1 MTGELNID
9 GVFLSSVLVSALIA
23 LIASFVLRRV
33 LSKVGAYRL
42 VWHPAL
48 FDTALFVILWAAVVT
63 VPLPSFLAPL
73 KF

>member
-1 MTGELNID
+1 MTGEMNID
-9 GVFLSSVLVSALIA
+9 GVFLSSVLVSAVIA
-23 LIASFVLRRV
+23 LAASFVLRRV

-63 VPLPSFLAPL
+63 VPSPL

>member
-1 MTGELNID
+1 MIGEFAID
-9 GVFLSSVLVSALIA
+9 GVFLSSVLVSAVIA
-23 LIASFVLRRV
+23 LAASFVLRRV

-48 FDTALFVILWAAVVT
+48 FDTALFVILWAVVVT
-63 VPLPSFLAPL
+63 VPSPL

>member
-1 MTGELNID
+1 MTGELDID

-23 LIASFVLRRV
+23 LVASFVLRRV
-33 LSKVGAYRL
+33 LSKVGAYRF

-63 VPLPSFLAPL
+63 VPSPL

>member
-1 MTGELNID
+1 MIGELDID
-9 GVFLSSVLVSALIA
+9 GVFLSSVLVSAVIA
-23 LIASFVLRRV
+23 LAASFVLRRV

-63 VPLPSFLAPL
+63 VPSPL

>member
-9 GVFLSSVLVSALIA
+9 GVFLSSVLVSAVIA
-23 LIASFVLRRV
+23 LAASFVLRRV

-63 VPLPSFLAPL
+63 VPSPL

>member
-1 MTGELNID
+1 MIGEIDID
-9 GVFLSSVLVSALIA
+9 GVFLSSVLVSAVIA
-23 LIASFVLRRV
+23 LIASFVLRR
-33 LSKVGAYRL
+33 LLARVGAYRL

-63 VPLPSFLAPL
+63 VPSPL

>member
-9 GVFLSSVLVSALIA
+9 GVFLSSVLVSAVLA
-23 LIASFVLRRV
+23 LAASFVLRRV
-33 LSKVGAYRL
+33 LSKVGAYRF

-48 FDTALFVILWAAVVT
+48 FDTALFVILWAAIVAA
-63 VPLPSFLAPL
+63 PSPL

>member
-1 MTGELNID
+1 MTGEIDLN

-23 LIASFVLRRV
+23 LAASFVLRRV
-33 LSKVGAYRL
+33 LAWIGAYRF

-48 FDTALFVILWAAVVT
+48 FDTAVFVILWAVV
-63 VPLPSFLAPL
+63 VAAPVF

>member
-1 MTGELNID
+1 MTGEIDLN

-23 LIASFVLRRV
+23 LAASFVLRR
-33 LSKVGAYRL
+33 LRSWVGAYRF

-48 FDTALFVILWAAVVT
+48 FDTAVFVILWAAVVASP
-63 VPLPSFLAPL
+63 VL